1 MNVAAWLRAEGASED
16 IAGWAEPFGHDLSAL
31 WQACPRGDWLL
42 AIAARLGIAG
52 GPITTAALDVGRL
65 ALDVLPDDD
74 DAHAMIAGLVSASD
88 DARMAA
94 ADALEARSD
103 GARDPALATALL
115 ALSCVA
121 RSFSDPTSA
130 PMVAAL
136 STQALVFDAQECG
149 AMSVIG
155 WAQSTAAERV
165 RAAIPTAS
173 VLQAASAQ
181 GA

>member
-1 MNVAAWLRAEGASED
+1 MNVAAWLRSEGASED
-16 IAGWAEPFGHDLSAL
+16 IAGWAEPFGDDLGAL
-31 WQACPRGDWLL
+31 WQGCPRGDWLL
-42 AIAARLGIAG
+42 AIAVRLGIDRA
-52 GPITTAALDVGRL
+52 PIAEAAIEVGRL
-65 ALDVLPDDD
+65 ALDVLPEEDE
-74 DAHAMIAGLVSASD
+74 AHRVIAALGALGD
-88 DARMAA
+88 EARTAH

-103 GARDPALATALL
+103 QAPDPALATALL

-121 RSFSDPTSA
+121 RTFSDPSAA

-165 RAAIPTAS
+165 RAAISLRS
-173 VLQAASAQ
+173 VLEAARTQ